1 MISDRKVVMDVTQ
14 IVDEQKVGFLVFKIV
29 LLTFFVQL
37 ADGYDLAAMSYAAPA
52 LMRAWHFN
60 PLELGPLFSASLAGM
75 LFGAPLLGYAGDR
88 FGRRRAIIWGTL
100 IYGLATLGMLM
111 AHGLSEMLMLRF
123 VCGVGL
129 GGVMPNTIAL
139 NAEFAP
145 KRLRATLIILMFMG
159 VTVGGA
165 LPALVSSMLEQSY
178 GWQAYFIVG
187 GSAPLLIAVVLYFY
201 LPESIKFLVL
211 HKRAQVEALRLARS
225 LRPDLT
231 IPSETEFRIPFS
243 HDNGG
248 LLPVQLFKEG
258 LQWIT
263 PLIWFIFVASLMAN
277 FFLNNWMPTLFRAR
291 GLSID
296 QTAVAQASYYIGGV
310 LGGLVVSRLL
320 DRWGIAA
327 VAALFVIGCPFV
339 AAIGL
344 PIQSDWSLTLTVFM
358 AGFSVLGIQLGLN
371 AVSGLIYP
379 TAIRSKGAGWMHGI
393 GRFGAISAPLIGGWL
408 IAMQLSQQTLFLA
421 PAVPLAIGAIA
432 AFVLARMCVA
442 RFKCHR
448 LDETEA
454 VEPTRLLFPNL
465 AK

>member
-1 MISDRKVVMDVTQ
+1 MQEGAANVSIAQ
-14 IVDEQKVGFLVFKIV
+14 IVDEQKVGALIWKIV
-29 LLTFFVQL
+29 FLTFLVQL
-37 ADGYDLAAMSYAAPA
+37 ADGYDLASMSYAAPS
-52 LMRAWHFN
+52 LVRAWHFK
-60 PLELGPLFSASLAGM
+60 PSELGQLFSASLVGM
-75 LFGAPLLGYAGDR
+75 LFGAPLLGYAGDK
-88 FGRRRAIIWGTL
+88 FGRRGAIIVGTI
-100 IYGLATLGMLM
+100 IYGLSTLGMLV
-111 AHGLSEMLMLRF
+111 AGNLNEMLMLRF

-165 LPALVSSMLEQSY
+165 LPALVSSFLEHSF
-178 GWQAYFIVG
+178 GWAVYFVVG
-187 GSAPLLIAVVLYFY
+187 GAAPLVIAVALCFF
-201 LPESIKFLVL
+201 LPESIKFLAL
-211 HKRAQVEALRLARS
+211 QRHRRPEALALARM

-231 IPSETEFRIPFS
+231 IPAETELQMPTSQNAGSLFP
-243 HDNGG
+243 G
-248 LLPVQLFKEG
+248 QLFKDG

-296 QTAVAQASYYIGGV
+296 ETAVTQASYYVGGV

-320 DRWGIAA
+320 DRRGIAA

-339 AAIGL
+339 AAIGIPMQTQWTL
-344 PIQSDWSLTLTVFM
+344 MLTVFM

-421 PAVPLAIGAIA
+421 PAVPLAFGAVA
-432 AFVLARMCVA
+432 AIVLARLCMK
-442 RFKCHR
+442 RFKGPR
-448 LDETEA
+448 IEESAVTEPVPA
-454 VEPTRLLFPNL
+454 RV
-465 AK
+465 

>member
-1 MISDRKVVMDVTQ
+1 MPDRIAFMDVTQ
-14 IVDEQKVGFLVFKIV
+14 VVDGKKVVSLVWKIV
-29 LLTFFVQL
+29 LLTFLVQL

-52 LMRAWHFN
+52 MVRAWHFK
-60 PLELGPLFSASLAGM
+60 PSELGPLFSASLVGM
-75 LFGAPLLGYAGDR
+75 LFGAPLLGCAGDR
-88 FGRRRAIIWGTL
+88 SGRRGAIIWGTL
-100 IYGLATLGMLM
+100 IYAGATLALLV
-111 AHGLSEMLMLRF
+111 AQSLNEMLLLRF

-139 NAEFAP
+139 NAEFSP

-165 LPALVSSMLEQSY
+165 LPAVVSFLLEQKF
-178 GWQAYFIVG
+178 GWQVYFVVG
-187 GSAPLLIAVVLYFY
+187 GSAPLMIAAALYFH

-211 HKRAQVEALRLARS
+211 HRRAQTEILRLARI

-231 IPSETEFRIPFS
+231 IPAETEFRIPPS
-243 HDNGG
+243 RDEGG
-248 LLPVQLFKEG
+248 ILPAQLFKDG
-258 LQWIT
+258 LKWIT
-263 PLIWFIFVASLMAN
+263 PLIWFVFVASLMAN

-296 QTAVAQASYYIGGV
+296 QTSVTQASYYIGGV

-320 DRWGIAA
+320 DRWGIVA
-327 VAALFVIGCPFV
+327 VVVLFVIGCPFV

-344 PIQSDWSLTLTVFM
+344 PIQSHWSLTITVFM
-358 AGFSVLGIQLGLN
+358 AGFSLLGIQLSLN

-408 IAMQLSQQTLFLA
+408 IAMQFSQQSLFFA

-432 AFVLARMCVA
+432 AVALARLCAA
-442 RFKCHR
+442 RFQGYR
-448 LDETEA
+448 LDEFAA
-454 VEPTRLLFPNL
+454 VDPRQKVGATASL
-465 AK
+465 